1 MDLKSPQKP
10 YYAYTC
16 PSYKLN
22 QKSTMIELKVNT
34 NFYVITGGPG
44 VGKTTLLK
52 ELGKRNNEIV
62 PEIARELIKAQNE
75 INGEALPW
83 KNKESYKEL
92 MFDHSIKSYEQI
104 DKKANKEKLVFF
116 DRGFLDTIC
125 YAELIRS
132 EISQRMKSYAKKW
145 RYNKNIF
152 ILPPWREIYKNDNE
166 RKQSWDEAVLTFE
179 KMTETY
185 KAYGYNIIEIPMK
198 SASERAEF
206 ILEFIEKN

>member
-1 MDLKSPQKP
+1 
-10 YYAYTC
+10 
-16 PSYKLN
+16 
-22 QKSTMIELKVNT
+22 MIELKVNT

-132 EISQRMKSYAKKW
+132 EISQRMKSYAKNW